1 MKASIRTGRISPCI
15 GAFFLTFRTIG
26 DRRGVTF
33 TIAQSVPC
41 PSSDQ
46 VIGWQGTFNSHDP
59 SLTGATAFLT
69 YPDMERSFS
78 SLISAGT
85 EPLLELNARS
95 REVFRHIVDAY
106 VETGEPIGSRTIAR
120 KLDDSLS
127 AATIRNVMSDLELAG
142 LLFAPHTSAGRLPT
156 EAGLRL
162 FVSGLLQVGGL
173 DSDERKQIEAQCASA
188 GKSVQDVLEGA
199 SATLSGL
206 SRQAGL
212 VMSPKSEDSLK
223 HIEFVSLGPGRAL
236 VVMISESGLVE
247 NRVIEV
253 PDGLPPSA
261 LIEAGNFLS
270 ARLRG
275 QTLTETRGKI
285 LTDLEQHR
293 AQLDELTSKL
303 VADGLATWS
312 GDQSS
317 GGSLIIRGQANLLN
331 DVTALEDLERV
342 RHLFEVL
349 ETREQMIRL
358 VDLVGEA
365 QGVQIYIG
373 AENELFNLAGCSM
386 VVAPF
391 KNGREQI
398 VGAVGVIGPTR
409 INYARIIPM
418 VDYTAKVVGRLLGQS

>member
-1 MKASIRTGRISPCI
+1 MDNSSSSP
-15 GAFFLTFRTIG
+15 
-26 DRRGVTF
+26 
-33 TIAQSVPC
+33 
-41 PSSDQ
+41 PSGS
-46 VIGWQGTFNSHDP
+46 
-59 SLTGATAFLT
+59 
-69 YPDMERSFS
+69 
-78 SLISAGT
+78 T
-85 EPLLELNARS
+85 EPLLELSARS

-156 EAGLRL
+156 EVGLRL

-173 DSDERKQIEAQCASA
+173 DSEERQEIEAHCASA
-188 GKSVQDVLEGA
+188 GKSVQEVLEGA
-199 SATLSGL
+199 STTLSGL
-206 SRQAGL
+206 SHQAGL
-212 VMSPKSEDSLK
+212 VMSPKTEDFLK

-236 VVMISESGLVE
+236 VVMVSESGLVE

-275 QTLTETRGKI
+275 QTLGEARGKI
-285 LTDLEQHR
+285 LADLEQHR

-303 VADGLATWS
+303 VSDGLATWS
-312 GDQSS
+312 GDKSA

-349 ETREQMIRL
+349 ETREQMVRL
-358 VDLVGEA
+358 VDLVGDAE
-365 QGVQIYIG
+365 GVQIYIG